1 MRSLG
6 VLLLVTV
13 VSCGSFSLSGS
24 RATRVG
30 RERLLVTREPAR
42 DAYFAAVYGHQLALA
57 GVDGRRADLSA
68 ALARALELRQNADRA
83 TLSAALR
90 AALDRVRVRRVRVR
104 VEASAGL
111 DERVREWQDALST
124 PAGDDTAAAIAGRYA
139 RVLESVTV
147 TLTPVAAPAGLDAG
161 VASTD
166 AGATD
171 AASPDALA
179 PPGSTAGSAA
189 TSAPAS
195 APVSAPALA
204 PALDAIAALLRDA
217 EATRQCMGR
226 LSGRTPDVFARGADL
241 RAASPPEFVGDFQA
255 AERFVLGMH
264 ARATFHQQESVRAQ
278 RWILGALRPES
289 EADPE
294 GAAGEDEEEPESAPE
309 SGPAEP
315 PG

>member
-1 MRSLG
+1 VRSIG
-6 VLLLVTV
+6 VLLLVSV
-13 VSCGSFSLSGS
+13 VSCGSLSLSGS

-30 RERLLVTREPAR
+30 RERLLVTRDPAR
-42 DAYFAAVYGHQLALA
+42 DAYFASVYGHQLALA
-57 GVDGRRADLSA
+57 GVDGRRAELSA

-111 DERVREWQDALST
+111 DERVSEWQDALST

-147 TLTPVAAPAGLDAG
+147 TLTPVAAPAGLDA
-161 VASTD
+161 
-166 AGATD
+166 D
-171 AASPDALA
+171 AAAPDAAAPDASA
-179 PPGSTAGSAA
+179 PPASTAGSAA

-195 APVSAPALA
+195 APVSAPELA

-217 EATRQCMGR
+217 VATRHCMSR
-226 LSGRTPDVFARGADL
+226 LVGRTPGVFARGADL
-241 RAASPPEFVGDFQA
+241 RAGSPPELWADFQA

-289 EADPE
+289 EADAE
-294 GAAGEDEEEPESAPE
+294 GGAGEDEEEAESAPE